1 MKTVLFISS
10 NKMLGQGLSSAIQA
24 KPELDVRWAAQL
36 QYPQAM
42 VGVEIYQ
49 ADVVVLDIV
58 DQADLDQAVRI
69 CRSLRREEPG
79 VKILLLVRPEQAAV
93 RKVAVEAKNTA
104 LADDFVFYDSSL
116 TYLLA
121 KLAAF

>member
-1 MKTVLFISS
+1 M
-10 NKMLGQGLSSAIQA
+10 
-24 KPELDVRWAAQL
+24 
-36 QYPQAM
+36 
-42 VGVEIYQ
+42 
-49 ADVVVLDIV
+49 
-58 DQADLDQAVRI
+58 
-69 CRSLRREEPG
+69 
-79 VKILLLVRPEQAAV
+79 RPEQAAV